1 MEFKQAVE
9 YRRAVRDY
17 DSNRPLDPTLVID
30 CLKLAQ
36 LSPSSSNMQLYEF
49 YHITNPDMLKK
60 TYQNLPVAT
69 SSCQCITNGCF
80 CDTPRFISPKSQISV
95 II

>member
-49 YHITNPDMLKK
+49 YHITNPDMLK
-60 TYQNLPVAT
+60 NLPKLACRNKQLPVLHKWL
-69 SSCQCITNGCF
+69 F

>member
-30 CLKLAQ
+30 A
-36 LSPSSSNMQLYEF
+36 
-49 YHITNPDMLKK
+49 
-60 TYQNLPVAT
+60 
-69 SSCQCITNGCF
+69 
-80 CDTPRFISPKSQISV
+80 
-95 II
+95 

>member
-49 YHITNPDMLKK
+49 YHITK
-60 TYQNLPVAT
+60 TPICSKNLPKLACRNKQLPVLHKWL
-69 SSCQCITNGCF
+69 F
-80 CDTPRFISPKSQISV
+80 L
-95 II
+95 